1 MAVESIEVDVAVV
14 GAGTAGL
21 AARRAAVR
29 AGVRV
34 LLINAGPWGTTCV
47 RVGCMPSKLLLV
59 AARAAR
65 DTRRAGTFGIEAGP
79 VRINGRAVMARVQ
92 AERDHFL
99 RSILEELKAIPAAE
113 KIDGLA
119 RFVGPTTLKVADG
132 VKVLAKS
139 VVIATGAAPSI
150 PKLLAPLKA
159 RVLTSDTVFDLEDLP
174 SSLAV
179 VGAGPL
185 GLELAAAFTR
195 LGVRTTVFDER
206 DSLGGLK
213 DPEVGKA
220 ARTLLGAELDL
231 KLSVKIEAEPYSEG
245 AKIRWTGA
253 DDAGE
258 AMFDRVLV
266 AAGRPPNLKDLDLQA
281 ATLDLDERGI
291 PLHDRTTLRC
301 GNSAVF
307 IAGDAANDLP
317 VLHEAS
323 HQGDIA
329 GRNAATMPAIQ
340 GCAPQAALSIV
351 FTDPDIAAVGQPLKS
366 LGEDVAVGCCD
377 LEGGRGRIEHRP
389 GGMIRLYAHRKDGII
404 AGGEMVG
411 VGVEH
416 LAHAIT
422 IMVQQRITVKA
433 ALELPF
439 YHPTFEEALKNCLR
453 DLLHQ
458 LDGSA

>member
-47 RVGCMPSKLLLV
+47 RAGCMPSKLLLV

-92 AERDHFL
+92 SERDHFL
-99 RSILEELKAIPAAE
+99 RSILEELNAIPAAE

-139 VVIATGAAPSI
+139 VVIATGATPSI

-174 SSLAV
+174 FSLAV

-213 DPEVGKA
+213 DAQVGKA
-220 ARTLLGAELDL
+220 ARALLGAELDL
-231 KLSVKIEAEPYSEG
+231 KLRVKIEAQPDPDGS
-245 AKIRWTGA
+245 KIRWTGA
-253 DDAGE
+253 DGAGE

-266 AAGRPPNLKDLDLQA
+266 AAGRPPDLKHLDLQA
-281 ATLDLDERGI
+281 AALDLDERGI
-291 PLHDRTTLRC
+291 PLHDPTTLRC
-301 GNSAVF
+301 GDSAVF

-317 VLHEAS
+317 VLHVAS
-323 HQGDIA
+323 RQGEVA
-329 GRNAATMPAIQ
+329 GRNAATLPVVQ
-340 GCAPQAALSIV
+340 SCTPQSALSIV
-351 FTDPDIAAVGQPLKS
+351 FTDPDIAVIGQPLKS
-366 LGEDVAVGCCD
+366 LGEDAAIGRCD
-377 LEGGRGRIEHRP
+377 FDAGRGRIEHRP
-389 GGMIRLYAHRKDGII
+389 GGMISIYAHRKDGII

-411 VGVEH
+411 AGVEH
-416 LAHAIT
+416 LAHTMA

-439 YHPTFEEALKNCLR
+439 YHPTFEEVLKNCLR
-453 DLLHQ
+453 ELLHQ